1 MSIDRQLL
9 RPLGILSVFVSLPIL
24 EASLM
29 AASAFLEE
37 GDTLRV
43 LLGAL
48 GSVGAFCLLIAG
60 ASLFVKRLI
69 GRQLALWG
77 CAASIVAHLIGALIG
92 LVGGHGVLYGVGFP
106 IAIVLLLRAT
116 PSSGLPIDTQKVDA
130 RSTASHDRGVLR
142 TAIGWSQFQRPWPGL
157 LR

>member
-29 AASAFLEE
+29 AASAFFEE
-37 GDTLRV
+37 GDALRTGLG
-43 LLGAL
+43 LLGSL
-48 GSVGAFCLLIAG
+48 GACCLLLAG
-60 ASLFVKRLI
+60 GSLIMKRQV

-77 CAASIVAHLIGALIG
+77 STASVAAHLIGAFIG

-106 IAIVLLLRAT
+106 VAIVLLLRAT
-116 PSSGLPIDTQKVDA
+116 PSSGLPIDPEKADV
-130 RSTASHDRGVLR
+130 RSTASHDRGALK
-142 TAIGWSQFQRPWPGL
+142 AASA
-157 LR
+157 